1 MVKYTQTIR
10 RLLPTNCLSV
20 FDHYVELAVK
30 GLNMVFTIF
39 MVFCL
44 LKPALATLMCLNN
57 PMFQVSCPSC
67 QYLISRIYII
77 QIPRRRQE
85 LHTKSIQLAPMLRR
99 FQHNLNKA
107 ASVLFHRTFY

>member
-44 LKPALATLMCLNN
+44 LKPALATLVFKQSYVPGIMS
-57 PMFQVSCPSC
+57 FVSVPYFA
-67 QYLISRIYII
+67 YLYNTNT
-77 QIPRRRQE
+77 QTP
-85 LHTKSIQLAPMLRR
+85 A
-99 FQHNLNKA
+99 
-107 ASVLFHRTFY
+107 RTPH